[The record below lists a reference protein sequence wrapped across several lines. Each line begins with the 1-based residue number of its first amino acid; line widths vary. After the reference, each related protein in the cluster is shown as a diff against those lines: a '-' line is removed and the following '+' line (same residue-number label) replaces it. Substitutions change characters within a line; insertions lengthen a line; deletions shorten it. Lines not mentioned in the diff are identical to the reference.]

1 MKIKLEK
8 YKTEWNDNF
17 KLEKEAIIKNLI
29 PEKVFVEHIG
39 STSIPGLSAKPII
52 DIMIGVEDENK
63 LNNYINKIIPL
74 GYVYVKN
81 YEKIFPLRR
90 YFFKL
95 ADENIDMP
103 QIIDFPDDPEKYDSG
118 SYQHKFHIHMVE
130 FNSDFW
136 KDHLL
141 FRNYLLKHKESR
153 LEYNQLK
160 NKLALTEWANINEYT
175 KAKSFF
181 IKKTLKRAL
190 DYEFNKCK
198 DNKSGEK
205 GSDFKGRT

>member
-1 MKIKLEK
+1 MKIILEK
-8 YKTEWNDNF
+8 YETEWNNIF
-17 KLEKEAIIKNLI
+17 KLEKEAIIKTLI
-29 PEKVFVEHIG
+29 PEKVWVEHIG

-52 DIMIGVEDENK
+52 DIMVGVEDENQ
-63 LNNYINKIIPL
+63 LNNHINRIISM

-81 YEKIFPLRR
+81 YEKILPLRR

-95 ADENIDMP
+95 VDEIIDMP
-103 QIIDFPDDPEKYDSG
+103 QIIDFSDDPEKYDSG
-118 SYQHKFHIHMVE
+118 SYQHKFHIHMVK

-141 FRNYLLKHKESR
+141 FRNYLLKNEDAR

-160 NKLALTEWANINEYT
+160 NKLVLKEWANINEYT

-181 IKKTLKRAL
+181 IRKSLKRAL
-190 DYEFNKCK
+190 DYEFKKCEENKP
-198 DNKSGEK
+198 GEK

>member
-1 MKIKLEK
+1 MKIILEK
-8 YKTEWNDNF
+8 YETEWNDIF
-17 KLEKEAIIKNLI
+17 KLEKEAIIKTLI
-29 PEKVFVEHIG
+29 PEKVWVEHIG

-52 DIMIGVEDENK
+52 DIMIGVEDENQ
-63 LNNYINKIIPL
+63 LNNHINRIISM

-81 YEKIFPLRR
+81 YEKILPLRR

-95 ADENIDMP
+95 VDESIEMP
-103 QIIDFPDDPEKYDSG
+103 QIIDFSDDPEKYDSG
-118 SYQHKFHIHMVE
+118 SYQHKFHIHMVK

-141 FRNYLLKHKESR
+141 FRNYLLNNKNAR

-160 NKLALTEWANINEYT
+160 NKLVLKEWANINEYT

-181 IKKTLKRAL
+181 IRKSLKRSL
-190 DYEFNKCK
+190 DYEFKKCEENKP
-198 DNKSGEK
+198 GEK

>member
-8 YKTEWNDNF
+8 HKTEWNDSF

-39 STSIPGLSAKPII
+39 STSIPGLISKPII

-63 LNNYINKIIPL
+63 LNNYINKIIHL

-95 ADENIDMP
+95 ADENIDLP
-103 QIIDFPDDPEKYDSG
+103 PIIDFSDDPEKYDSG
-118 SYQHKFHIHMVE
+118 SYKHKFHIHMVKL
-130 FNSDFW
+130 NSDFW

-141 FRNYLLKHKESR
+141 FRNYLLKNEDAR

-160 NKLALTEWANINEYT
+160 NKLVLTEWANINEYT

-181 IKKTLKRAL
+181 IRKTLERAL
-190 DYEFNKCK
+190 EYEF
-198 DNKSGEK
+198 
-205 GSDFKGRT
+205 

>member
-1 MKIKLEK
+1 MKIELEK
-8 YKTEWNDNF
+8 YKSEWNTLF
-17 KLEKEAIIKNLI
+17 KLEKEAIMKALS

-39 STSIPGLSAKPII
+39 STSIQGLSAKPII
-52 DIMIGVEDENK
+52 DIMIGVEDENQ
-63 LNNYINKIIPL
+63 LNNYMNKIIPL

-95 ADENIDMP
+95 ADENIDLS
-103 QIIDFPDDPEKYDSG
+103 QIIDFSDDPEKYDSG
-118 SYQHKFHIHMVE
+118 SYQHKFHIHMVK

-141 FRNYLLKHKESR
+141 FRNYLLKNEEAR

-160 NKLALTEWANINEYT
+160 NKLVLTEWANINEYT

-181 IKKTLKRAL
+181 IRKTLERAL
-190 DYEFNKCK
+190 EYEF
-198 DNKSGEK
+198 
-205 GSDFKGRT
+205 

>member
-8 YKTEWNDNF
+8 HKPEWKYLF
-17 KLEKEAIIKNLI
+17 KIEKENLI
-29 PEKVFVEHIG
+29 GVLGPEKVRVEHIG

-52 DIMIGVEDENK
+52 DIMIGVDDENQ

-81 YEKIFPLRR
+81 YEKLLPLRR

-95 ADENIDMP
+95 ADENIHMP
-103 QIIDFPDDPEKYDSG
+103 KIIDFADDPEKYDSG
-118 SYQHKFHIHMVE
+118 SYQHKFHIHMVK

-141 FRNYLLKHKESR
+141 FRNYLLKNKDAR

-160 NKLALTEWANINEYT
+160 NKLVLKEWVNINEYT
-175 KAKSFF
+175 MAKSFF
-181 IKKTLKRAL
+181 IRETLNRAL
-190 DYEFNKCK
+190 DYEFKKCEENKP
-198 DNKSGEK
+198 GEK